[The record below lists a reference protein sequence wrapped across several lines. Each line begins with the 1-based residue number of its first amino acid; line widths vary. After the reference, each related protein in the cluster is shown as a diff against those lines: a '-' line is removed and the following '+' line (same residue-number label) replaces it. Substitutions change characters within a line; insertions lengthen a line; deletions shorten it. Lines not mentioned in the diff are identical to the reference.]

1 MEMNP
6 QHSTFI
12 KGESIKK
19 NGESQRRRC
28 EGGIPFNCIQ
38 RREKK
43 EQEGKRS
50 ILFTD
55 ISEGC
60 EDGKG
65 KEITEDTED

>member
-1 MEMNP
+1 MVKA
-6 QHSTFI
+6 
-12 KGESIKK
+12 KGEGVREESLSIASK
-19 NGESQRRRC
+19 GEK
-28 EGGIPFNCIQ
+28 
-38 RREKK
+38 KK

-65 KEITEDTED
+65 KEITEDTEN